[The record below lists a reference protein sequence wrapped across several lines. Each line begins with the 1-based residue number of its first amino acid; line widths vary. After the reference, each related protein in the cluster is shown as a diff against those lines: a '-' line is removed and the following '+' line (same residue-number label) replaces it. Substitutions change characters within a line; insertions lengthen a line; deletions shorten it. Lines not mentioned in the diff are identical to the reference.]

1 LKYDLPLAYGTT
13 HALLTG
19 ESINDLSGQ
28 GENMNQQ
35 VSIVY
40 LTERIPMARNLVSL
54 DMGKAIGE
62 KYCDRHNLIVL
73 ENSED
78 EIKIILSKDNLFCID
93 ELRKVL
99 PKEKRINA
107 MLVDKEEIVRLFTRI
122 YDLFG
127 ANYSR

>member
-1 LKYDLPLAYGTT
+1 MKYDLPLAYGTT
-13 HALLTG
+13 HALLID

-35 VSIVY
+35 VSVVY
-40 LTERIPMARNLVSL
+40 LTERIPMARNLVSS